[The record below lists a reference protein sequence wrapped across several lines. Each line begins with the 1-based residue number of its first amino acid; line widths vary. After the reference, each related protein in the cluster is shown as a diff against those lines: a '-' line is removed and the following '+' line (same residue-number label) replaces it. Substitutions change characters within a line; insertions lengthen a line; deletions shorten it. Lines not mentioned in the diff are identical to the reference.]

1 MSVDDDSSAAEIA
14 YAEAVMFNFKFEGLM
29 TTVEAIGMQLELAQ
43 QAQYWFMAETKDMD
57 MDEDDKD
64 HEEWGDKED
73 WDEEDWEDKDFA
85 KLTGKFINLVSF

>member
-1 MSVDDDSSAAEIA
+1 MSVDDDSSATEIA

-73 WDEEDWEDKDFA
+73 WDEEDWEDKDFVS
-85 KLTGKFINLVSF
+85 LTGKFNNFVSL